1 MSAYREGVLCADI
14 LKSPEERV
22 VSQVIETM
30 RSEEPLQVE
39 LPELLK
45 EERWDVLH
53 MLMYISVKESSV
65 QSHSMR

>member
-1 MSAYREGVLCADI
+1 MFSDCADI

-22 VSQVIETM
+22 VSQVMETM

-39 LPELLK
+39 LRELLK

-53 MLMYISVKESSV
+53 MLMYISVKEPSV